1 MKRDKYSVFNFLSFS
16 GQPET
21 SQRELLPLIDS
32 SERSR
37 SNNTATETDP
47 EESKNKV
54 DQELNKSKKMKSIFS
69 HLVETEK
76 ESQKVTKGFSF
87 SVKSVNKNKQ
97 KEFKSIFSHLEDSED
112 KPKRKLVTIDSEERQ
127 LDQSES
133 VSMDTSNTKQDS
145 VDEKASSAKKDQK
158 PVVRFFIT
166 FTINQWNQYRLIL
179 SSQAGHRSYVLYFL
193 KNIVQ

>member
-21 SQRELLPLIDS
+21 SQRELLPLTDS
-32 SERSR
+32 SERLR
-37 SNNTATETDP
+37 SNNTVTETDP

-87 SVKSVNKNKQ
+87 SVKSVNKNKP
-97 KEFKSIFSHLEDSED
+97 KEFKSIFSHLEDSDD
-112 KPKRKLVTIDSEERQ
+112 KPKRKLVTIDTEEPQ
-127 LDQSES
+127 LDQSDS
-133 VSMDTSNTKQDS
+133 VAMDTRSTKQDS
-145 VDEKASSAKKDQK
+145 VHEKGLSSKQDQK
-158 PVVRFFIT
+158 HAVRCFII
-166 FTINQWNQYRLIL
+166 FKINP
-179 SSQAGHRSYVLYFL
+179 
-193 KNIVQ
+193 